1 MHPETYQAFEHVLAD
16 RVESGANVLEVGA
29 RPDDTALLA
38 SDQLDDASRKV
49 GINLEGGGSFEDFR
63 VIEGSG
69 RDMHIFDDDAF
80 DIVLSNATLE
90 HDRAFWETVDEI
102 HRVARPDAT
111 IAIGVPG
118 YTQTNESRS
127 LVERTVEPIADRV
140 RGLYDGANSGE
151 NGGQTAVRPDGG
163 EQQRPSYRVLRALYD
178 RLDELTPAA
187 TTPTYPVHGVPDDYY
202 RFSTAAVSEVFLG
215 GCRDVRVREVGTP
228 PRLLGV
234 GTVETEAGA

>member
-1 MHPETYQAFEHVLAD
+1 MTPEMYEAFEAALAK
-16 RVESGANVLEVGA
+16 RVYAGDSVLEVGA

-38 SDQLDDASRKV
+38 SEVFADAARRI
-49 GINLEGGGSFEDFR
+49 GINLEGGGRHERFE
-63 VIEGSG
+63 VLEGSG
-69 RDMHIFDDDAF
+69 RDMQMFDANEF
-80 DIVLSNATLE
+80 DVVISNATLE
-90 HDRAFWETVDEI
+90 HDREFWETVGEI
-102 HRVARPDAT
+102 HRVARPGGT

-127 LVERTVEPIADRV
+127 LVKRAVEPVADRV
-140 RGLYDGANSGE
+140 RTVYDGANSGE
-151 NGGQTAVRPDGG
+151 NGGQTALRPDGG

-202 RFSTAAVSEVFLG
+202 RFSTEAVSEVFLDS
-215 GCRDVRVREVGTP
+215 CCEVTVCEVGTP